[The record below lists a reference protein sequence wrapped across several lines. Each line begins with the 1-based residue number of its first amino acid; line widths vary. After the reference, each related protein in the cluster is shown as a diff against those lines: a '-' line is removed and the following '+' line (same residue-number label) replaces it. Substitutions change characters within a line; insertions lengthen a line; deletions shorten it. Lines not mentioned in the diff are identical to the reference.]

1 MKLRGKQ
8 PQLRAMTLTE
18 VLVVLFVVVVLGAAF
33 LPLLARSRIRS
44 NRIGCVD
51 ELRDIG
57 LAYKI
62 WTGDNQDKY
71 PSELSVTNGGAMELA
86 ATGNV
91 VAVFQCMSNELS
103 TPKILVCPD
112 DASHHWATNFS
123 VNFTAKNISYF
134 AGLDTD
140 PSQPQGILSGDDN
153 LLING
158 QPVRPGVLN
167 LGTNSATW
175 SPDRHKNAGM
185 LSFGRYYGNVLL
197 SDGSVQGSLLQ
208 LRFGSAPDTVF
219 CTNRLAIP

>member
-18 VLVVLFVVVVLGAAF
+18 VLVVLFVLVVLGAAF
-33 LPLLARSRIRS
+33 LPLLAPPRIQAS
-44 NRIGCVD
+44 RIGCVNCLK
-51 ELRDIG
+51 EIG

-62 WTGDNQDKY
+62 WSGDNQDKY
-71 PSELSVTNGGAMELA
+71 PNELSMTNGGVMELVT
-86 ATGNV
+86 TGNV
-91 VAVFQCMSNELS
+91 VAVFQCMSNELN

-123 VNFTAKNISYF
+123 VNFTAKNLSYF

-140 PSQPQGILSGDDN
+140 PAQPQGILSGDDN

-167 LGTNSATW
+167 LVTNTATW
-175 SPDRHKNAGM
+175 SPDRHKNAG
-185 LSFGRYYGNVLL
+185 NVGL
-197 SDGSVQGSLLQ
+197 SDGSVQTYLRQ
-208 LRFGSAPDTVF
+208 LGFGSAPDTLF

>member
-1 MKLRGKQ
+1 MKLRGKR

-18 VLVVLFVVVVLGAAF
+18 VLVVLFVVVLLGAAF
-33 LPLLARSRIRS
+33 LPLLAPPRIQAS
-44 NRIGCVD
+44 RIGCVNCLK
-51 ELRDIG
+51 EIG

-62 WTGDNQDKY
+62 WSGDNQDKY
-71 PSELSVTNGGAMELA
+71 PNELSMTNGGVMELV

-103 TPKILVCPD
+103 TPKILACPS

-123 VNFTAKNISYF
+123 VNFMAKNLSYV

-167 LGTNSATW
+167 LGTNTATW
-175 SPDRHKNAGM
+175 SPDRHKNAG
-185 LSFGRYYGNVLL
+185 NVGL
-197 SDGSVQGSLLQ
+197 SDGSVQGYLRQ
-208 LRFGSAPDTVF
+208 LGFGSAPDTVF